1 MSLSTS
7 VHDVRT
13 LIQSFHPVLTI
24 ETPEEER
31 VGALLATVAAEAGL
45 ALFEWSVTTGLRQV
59 PGGHAMA
66 NTTDP
71 LYMLRHMEGLTIES
85 IFHLKDFSTYFAQPA
100 IARKFRE
107 VAQRFSHTPS
117 CLVLS
122 GPRIGLPPEI
132 EGSIVRYE
140 LRLPSA
146 EELRDVLRTVLGSL
160 RNTTRIAVTL
170 EPDDL
175 ERLIQAL
182 SGMTLNQA
190 RQAIAYA
197 ALQHN
202 RLGPEEIPA
211 IVERKLATLRDNG
224 PLEYFPVEDN
234 RFALAGFANLKRW
247 LERAQLGF
255 SAEARELNLAPPR
268 GILLVGVQG
277 CGKSLAAKVVARE
290 WKLPLLKL
298 DMGRLYDKYIGETDK
313 NFRKAISLA
322 ESIAPAVLWLDEIE
336 KGLGSMGGSEGDG
349 GVSRRI
355 FASFLTWLQE
365 KEQAVF
371 TVATANNLSSLPPE
385 LLRKGR
391 FDKIF
396 FVDLPNEEE
405 RQAILTIHLELRKQD
420 PAAFRLEPILAA
432 CEGFSGAEIEQAVVA
447 SLYRALHQARPLD
460 TELLLEEMTQTV
472 PLSVS
477 RREDVE
483 ALRQTGRE
491 RFVSLR

>member
-13 LIQSFHPVLTI
+13 LIQSFHPVLAI

-59 PGGHAMA
+59 PGGHTMA

-71 LYMLRHMEGLTIES
+71 LYMLRHMEGLTVKS
-85 IFHLKDFSTYFAQPA
+85 IFHLKDFSAYLEQPA

-107 VAQRFSHTPS
+107 VKQRFAHTPS
-117 CLVLS
+117 CIVLS

-132 EGSIVRYE
+132 EGSIARYE
-140 LRLPSA
+140 LRLPSP
-146 EELRDVLRTVLGSL
+146 EELRDVLRTVLDSL
-160 RNTTRIAVTL
+160 RNTARIAVTL

-175 ERLIQAL
+175 EQLIQAL

-190 RQAIAYA
+190 RQTIAYA

-202 RLGPEEIPA
+202 RLGPEEIPT

-277 CGKSLAAKVVARE
+277 CGKSLAAKVIARQ
-290 WKLPLLKL
+290 WGLPLLKL
-298 DMGRLYDKYIGETDK
+298 DAGALYDKYIGESEK
-313 NFRKAISLA
+313 NLRRAMTQA
-322 ESIAPAVLWLDEIE
+322 EAMAPVVLWIDEIE
-336 KGLGSMGGSEGDG
+336 KGLPSAGSGDG
-349 GVSRRI
+349 DSGVSRRMLGT
-355 FASFLTWLQE
+355 FLTWLQE
-365 KEQAVF
+365 KRAEVF
-371 TVATANNLSSLPPE
+371 VVATANDVFSLPPE

-391 FDKIF
+391 FDELF
-396 FVDLPNEEE
+396 FVDLPNADE
-405 RQAILTIHLELRKQD
+405 RAHIFRIHLRLRKQNAD
-420 PAAFRLEPILAA
+420 DFRLDELVVKTD
-432 CEGFSGAEIEQAVVA
+432 GFNGAEIEQAVIA
-447 SLYRALHQARPLD
+447 GLYRALYAREPLA
-460 TELLLEEMTQTV
+460 TEHLLEEIDETI
-472 PLSVS
+472 PLSVT
-477 RREDVE
+477 RREDIE
-483 ALRQTGRE
+483 RLRATARE
-491 RFVSLR
+491 RFVPVG